1 MSITPTLESALA
13 DLPAKPRVHELS
25 KRIGISNK
33 ELLTALAERGLTI
46 KSASSSVPAD
56 VAREVIEA
64 FLTQGDADGQ
74 TADAAQF
81 DRMFDLFDGSDPA
94 AVQAARQ
101 RWVAAKAA
109 GHTIAYWLQGERGW
123 EKKA

>member
-56 VAREVIEA
+56 VARELVEA
-64 FLTQGDADGQ
+64 FLSPGTA
-74 TADAAQF
+74 ADAAA
-81 DRMFDLFDGSDPA
+81 DAAAETPA
-94 AVQAARQ
+94 DDQAAGAPGEHAEGPDRSEDEPAG
-101 RWVAAKAA
+101 RLLPRVRDERAAFA
-109 GHTIAYWLQGERGW
+109 GDSG
-123 EKKA
+123 